1 MQYQH
6 LVFPLAYLLGA
17 LPFGVIAAKIC
28 GVDIFKVGSGSTGA
42 TNVIRAC
49 GKWWGLAVFILDVL
63 KGTLATYLGALAF
76 PLTANPNNPWLI
88 VLCGILAM
96 VGHSASIF
104 IRFRGGKSAAT
115 GLGIA
120 LVLNWQIFLTI
131 ALVTLLIRQTTGYQS
146 VASLTAGLLAVILF
160 WVFPH
165 PLAYQL
171 LTTTAVAFVWA
182 KHIPNIKRL
191 IAGTENKISTKKPKK
206 KTGKKNG

>member
-1 MQYQH
+1 MQYQY
-6 LVFPLAYLLGA
+6 LVFPVAYLLGA

-28 GVDIFKVGSGSTGA
+28 GVDIFKVGSGSTGT

-63 KGTLATYLGALAF
+63 KGTLAAYLGTLAF
-76 PLTANPNNPWLI
+76 PDNPWLI

-96 VGHSASIF
+96 VGHAASIF

-120 LVLNWQIFLTI
+120 LILNWQICLLAALLT
-131 ALVTLLIRQTTGYQS
+131 LIVRQTTGYQS
-146 VASLTAGLLAVILF
+146 VATLSAGLTVVILF
-160 WVFPH
+160 WLIPH

-171 LTTTAVAFVWA
+171 LTTAAVVFVWI

-191 IAGTENKISTKKPKK
+191 LAGTENKIT
-206 KTGKKNG
+206 KNG

>member
-1 MQYQH
+1 MQY

-28 GVDIFKVGSGSTGA
+28 GVDIFKVGSGSTGT

-63 KGTLATYLGALAF
+63 KGTLATYLGSLAF
-76 PLTANPNNPWLI
+76 PLAADPNNSWLI
-88 VLCGILAM
+88 ILCGILAM

-120 LVLNWQIFLTI
+120 IVLDWRISLFV
-131 ALVTLLIRQTTGYQS
+131 ALITLIIRQTTGYQS
-146 VASLTAGLLAVILF
+146 IATLAAGLLAVILF
-160 WVFPH
+160 WIFPH

-171 LTTTAVAFVWA
+171 LTMAAVIFVWV
-182 KHIPNIKRL
+182 KHIPNIQRL
-191 IAGTENKISTKKPKK
+191 LAGTENKIDAKKS
-206 KTGKKNG
+206 GKKND